1 MLIIQLFIF
10 VISLFNNINTFYGSP
25 MNHIYKN
32 IYLGD
37 YRAAEN
43 ERYLKMYDI
52 LSVVNCAAELYNDYK
67 DLKSFELYLH
77 DMPSER
83 IFPIFEQAYDFVKR
97 HLDHNIL
104 VHCYMGISRSS
115 SFVVFYLMKENGW
128 DYETCIDFIRQKRP
142 IADPNYGFESQLKEY
157 YYRNILKKHL

>member
-1 MLIIQLFIF
+1 MENLKFILFIF
-10 VISLFNNINTFYGSP
+10 LFNFINLFYGDP

-43 ERYLKMYDI
+43 ENYLKMYDI
-52 LSVVNCAAELYNDYK
+52 LSVVNCAAELGNDYK
-67 DLKSFELYLH
+67 DIKSYELYLY

-83 IFPIFEQAYDFVKR
+83 IIPLFESAYDFVKR
-97 HLDHNIL
+97 HLNHNIL
-104 VHCYMGISRSS
+104 VHCYMGISRST
-115 SFVVFYLMKENGW
+115 SFVIFYLMKENGW
-128 DYETCIDFIRQKRP
+128 DYNTCIEFIRNKRP

-157 YYRNILKKHL
+157 YYSNIKKRNI